1 MCYLQCCYNFIC
13 YIRQYLWVNIS
24 YVYSRQTVHIYF
36 IAYSM
41 RFSLHRCI
49 ALDCNKLD
57 QHTNQTTI
65 DIITRNAHAH
75 VMPNGDGLVAPFV
88 VVVRH
93 PLLSLE
99 TSLSHNSLASIMTS
113 FCREVLGC
121 CREDARTP

>member
-1 MCYLQCCYNFIC
+1 MFSGFRMERMSDSFTDPGRNTGFINSGKAC
-13 YIRQYLWVNIS
+13 
-24 YVYSRQTVHIYF
+24 TG
-36 IAYSM
+36 
-41 RFSLHRCI
+41 
-49 ALDCNKLD
+49 
-57 QHTNQTTI
+57 
-65 DIITRNAHAH
+65 HAH
-75 VMPNGDGLVAPFV
+75 YVSNRARARQRRPHSEFYGGGLVAPFV